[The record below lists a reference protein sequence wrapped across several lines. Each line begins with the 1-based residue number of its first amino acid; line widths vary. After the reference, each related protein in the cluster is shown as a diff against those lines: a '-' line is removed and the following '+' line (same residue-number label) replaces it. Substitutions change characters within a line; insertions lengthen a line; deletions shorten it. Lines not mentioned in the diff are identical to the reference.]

1 MILNFTLPSE
11 PISARS
17 ASVAFTTA
25 MANLPPDPS
34 PCTSSRS
41 SSCLHSPLLHQ
52 CRPTPASTA
61 PTCHGTSLS
70 PRLNLLQRPTNGN
83 VLEFQLDVDGVLQ
96 LTPDSDLSLLQFI
109 PELTSLTNFPLKYLS
124 VLKMAPL
131 YNPFENDQFNYL
143 FK

>member
-1 MILNFTLPSE
+1 M
-11 PISARS
+11 
-17 ASVAFTTA
+17 
-25 MANLPPDPS
+25 
-34 PCTSSRS
+34 
-41 SSCLHSPLLHQ
+41 
-52 CRPTPASTA
+52 
-61 PTCHGTSLS
+61 
-70 PRLNLLQRPTNGN
+70 LQRPTNGN